1 MIVAV
6 AYGRVSTDSND
17 QLNSLENQLSFFKE
31 YFEEQG
37 YQKGNCGMLCRK
49 NGEKEMLQ
57 GIFADEGI
65 SGKNLRKREA
75 FKQMM
80 KEAKKG
86 SFNLIVTKSVS
97 RFGRNVEDTVKAV
110 KDLKELGIGVYFL
123 DLKINSLDNSKEF
136 MINLFA
142 ALAQEE
148 SNNRSYIVQFGIRK
162 AQRQGK
168 WTTGTPPYGYNIKD
182 GFLVINEEEA
192 QVVKRIFDQYYNEGF
207 GLGRIARLLNNDAI
221 PTKKGKQWSQK
232 QISTM
237 LENNIYMGIQTTH
250 TKQTVDINRQLQ
262 KRIPKEKQIIHHFD
276 HLKIIEPE
284 FFHLVQKERKKR
296 EEMFGSVYY
305 NEEKMV
311 NDDGNI
317 EIKLKRKLNR
327 SNTRYSTVHLF
338 SNLLYCHHC
347 GTGLKRKKRKA
358 YIRKDGTSKKLG
370 YEWCCAIND
379 MYGKAR
385 CAYRSSIPEGA
396 ILDFIKN
403 KIEFE
408 KKNHTKFNALLDNY
422 LSLYHQEENIPEQL
436 ICLEKQMDEK
446 NEEIQTN
453 LRLVAKGYL
462 TDDQFYKFNEQT
474 KKKLAALKIEH
485 DRLNY
490 LDLEVEQIKLRHQA
504 FMKKLD
510 QIDTETL
517 TNQILRKLISRIEV
531 ITLAGSERSVR
542 VLWNYLDV
550 PFSQLLKDM
559 FLKPFGGS
567 SLNIPKDYDPSSMDN
582 KTKSD
587 FNEVLKM
594 IAGEFLYANESNDE
608 DKKYIG

>member
-1 MIVAV
+1 MGKGSEYMVVAV
-6 AYGRVSTDSND
+6 AYGRVSTDSDD
-17 QLNSLENQLSFFKE
+17 QLNSLDNQLSFFEE
-31 YFEEQG
+31 YFKEQG
-37 YQKGNCGMLCRK
+37 YQKGDCGVLCRK
-49 NGEKEMLQ
+49 NGYSEVLQ
-57 GIFADEGI
+57 GVFADEGI
-65 SGKNLRKREA
+65 SGKNLLKREA

-80 KEAKKG
+80 REATAGK
-86 SFNLIVTKSVS
+86 FDLIITKSVS
-97 RFGRNVEDTVKAV
+97 RFGRNVEDTAKAV

-148 SNNRSYIVQFGIRK
+148 SNNRSYITQFGIRK

-182 GFLVINEEEA
+182 GFLVVNDVEA
-192 QVVKRIFDQYYNEGF
+192 KVVRRIFDEYYNEGY
-207 GLGRIARLLNNDAI
+207 GTGKICRLLNSDHI
-221 PTKKGKQWSQK
+221 PTKKGRQWSQK
-232 QISTM
+232 QISTI
-237 LENNIYMGIQTTH
+237 LDNRIYVGIQTTH
-250 TKQTVDINRQLQ
+250 TKRTVDINRQLQ
-262 KRIPKEKQIIHHFD
+262 ELIPKEEQIVHHLE

-284 FFHLVQKERKKR
+284 FFQLVQIERKKR
-296 EEMFGSVYY
+296 REMFGTVSFIK
-305 NEEKMV
+305 EKTV
-311 NDDGNI
+311 NDDGDI

-358 YIRKDGTSKKLG
+358 YIRKDGTSKELG

-385 CAYRSSIPEGA
+385 CAYRSSIPEES

-408 KKNHTKFNALLDNY
+408 KKNSPQFDALLESY
-422 LSLYHQEENIPEQL
+422 LSLYYHEENIPERL
-436 ICLEKQMDEK
+436 DHLEKQMAEK

-462 TDDQFYKFNEQT
+462 TDDQFHTFN
-474 KKKLAALKIEH
+474 KKAKEELSGLKREH

-490 LDLEVEQIKLRHQA
+490 LDSEVEQIKLRHQA
-504 FMKKLD
+504 FMKTLV
-510 QIDTETL
+510 QIDTEAL
-517 TNQILRKLISRIEV
+517 TNNILRRLISRIEV
-531 ITLAGSERSVR
+531 VTLVAAERNIR
-542 VLWNYLDV
+542 VLWNYMDV

-567 SLNIPKDYDPSSMDN
+567 SSNIPADYDPSSMDE
-582 KTKSD
+582 KTKYEFD
-587 FNEVLKM
+587 EALKM
-594 IAGEFLYANESNDE
+594 IAGERLS
-608 DKKYIG
+608 KVKSS